1 MMRRLL
7 AILAISSALAACG
20 EESAGPNLVEVLEAD
35 GRFSTL
41 LRIVRDDAASRFNDF
56 MTSNRNLTLFAP
68 PDEAFDALP
77 SGELESMLAS
87 EEAVRMFL
95 AHHLAEPT
103 FPLAELEAKAR
114 SDDPLL
120 SVGGC
125 CEVRLTIEG
134 EQLKVNNAAVVEG
147 DIEAS
152 NGLIHVIDQVI
163 VFDTEL

>member
-56 MTSNRNLTLFAP
+56 MTSNRKLTLFAP
-68 PDEAFDALP
+68 PDEAFDPLP
-77 SGELESMLAS
+77 PG
-87 EEAVRMFL
+87 
-95 AHHLAEPT
+95 
-103 FPLAELEAKAR
+103 ELEAKAR

-120 SVGGC
+120 SVGG
-125 CEVRLTIEG
+125 
-134 EQLKVNNAAVVEG
+134 AAR
-147 DIEAS
+147 
-152 NGLIHVIDQVI
+152 
-163 VFDTEL
+163 